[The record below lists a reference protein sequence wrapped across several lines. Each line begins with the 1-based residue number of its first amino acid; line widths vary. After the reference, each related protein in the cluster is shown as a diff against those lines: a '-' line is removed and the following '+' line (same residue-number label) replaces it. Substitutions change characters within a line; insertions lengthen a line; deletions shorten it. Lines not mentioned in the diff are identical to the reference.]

1 MMKKT
6 PASGAPSPLSA
17 DSERLFR
24 PPFAWKSDKN
34 PYICVLRTLNLR
46 FTMNARLNLLLL
58 CLWAAVAA
66 QATNDTVF
74 VRTPSTPILLDRA
87 DNELMYLR
95 IAADDA
101 RRLDRVQV
109 CFGDE
114 TDLDEVE
121 SIKLYYGGTDRI
133 RQRPADFF
141 YPVSYI
147 PLHTP
152 GQTRAASPSYSVLKD
167 EVLHP
172 GREVTLEAEQELFP
186 GTNYFWVSVRMKP
199 SAKLTGRLSARLTE
213 ARTDGRAAP
222 VADTTPGVTRRL
234 GIGVRHAGDDGAA
247 AYRIPGIVTTPR
259 GTLLAVY
266 DVRRN
271 SSVDLQEDIE
281 IGLSRSDDGGQTWER
296 MRLPLSFGEYGG
308 LPRAQN
314 GVGDPAILVD
324 HTTGT
329 AWIMAAWTHGMGN
342 GRAWNQS
349 KPGMGAEET
358 GQVVL
363 ARSDD
368 DGRTWSE
375 PINITRQVKDP
386 EWHFLL
392 QGPGRG
398 ISTTDGTLVFAG
410 QFIAA
415 DRTPHACL
423 IYSRDHGR
431 TWHISQ
437 PARSNTTEAQVAE
450 VEPGV
455 LMLNMRDNRGGSRA
469 VCTTADLGETWDEHP
484 SSRKALQEPV
494 CMASLL
500 HVRAEDNATGRD
512 LLLFSNPD
520 SPKRRHRITLKAST
534 DGGLTWPAE
543 QQVLLDEGESWGY
556 SCLTMIDRETV
567 GILYESSTAHILFQA
582 IPLRDLI
589 GD

>member
-1 MMKKT
+1 MNTK
-6 PASGAPSPLSA
+6 AS
-17 DSERLFR
+17 
-24 PPFAWKSDKN
+24 
-34 PYICVLRTLNLR
+34 
-46 FTMNARLNLLLL
+46 LLLL
-58 CLWAAVAA
+58 CLMAALSVQAA
-66 QATNDTVF
+66 GDTVF
-74 VRTPSTPILLDRA
+74 VRTPATPILLDRQ

-95 IAADDA
+95 IRATDS
-101 RRLDRVQV
+101 RRLECVQV
-109 CFGDE
+109 RFGDE
-114 TDLDEVE
+114 TDLNSIE
-121 SIKLYYGGTDRI
+121 SVKLYYGGTDRI

-147 PLHTP
+147 PLHQP

-167 EVLHP
+167 EVKRP
-172 GREVTLEAEQELFP
+172 GREVTLKAGQDLFP
-186 GTNYFWVSVRMKP
+186 GTNYFWVSLQMKRSTP
-199 SAKLTGRLSARLTE
+199 LTARLT
-213 ARTDGRAAP
+213 ASLAGAQLDGREAT
-222 VADTTPGVTRRL
+222 VSGTGFSTTRRMAV
-234 GIGVRHAGDDGAA
+234 GVRHAGDDGAA
-247 AYRIPGIVTTPR
+247 AYRIPGLATTNR

-266 DVRRN
+266 DVRHN

-281 IGLSRSDDGGQTWER
+281 IGLSRSTDGGQTWEK
-296 MRLPLSFGEYGG
+296 MRIPLSFGEHGG

-329 AWIMAAWTHGMGN
+329 VWIMAAWTHGMGN
-342 GRAWNQS
+342 ARAWNQS
-349 KPGMGAEET
+349 KPGMDIEET
-358 GQVVL
+358 GQLVL

-368 DGRTWSE
+368 DGRTWSK
-375 PINITRQVKDP
+375 PVNITAQVKQP

-398 ISTTDGTLVFAG
+398 ICTTDGTLVFAG

-423 IYSRDHGR
+423 IYSRDHGQ
-431 TWHISQ
+431 TWSISQ

-450 VEPGV
+450 VRPGE

-469 VCTTADLGETWDEHP
+469 VCTTTDLGQTWQEHP
-484 SSRKALQEPV
+484 SSRSALQEPV

-520 SPKRRHRITLKAST
+520 SPKRRHRITVKLST
-534 DGGLTWPAE
+534 NGGLTWPAA

-582 IPLRDLI
+582 IPLKDLL

>member
-1 MMKKT
+1 
-6 PASGAPSPLSA
+6 
-17 DSERLFR
+17 
-24 PPFAWKSDKN
+24 
-34 PYICVLRTLNLR
+34 
-46 FTMNARLNLLLL
+46 MNTKVSLLLL
-58 CLWAAVAA
+58 CLMAALSVQAA
-66 QATNDTVF
+66 GDTVF
-74 VRTPSTPILLDRA
+74 VRTPATPILLDRQ

-95 IAADDA
+95 IRATDS
-101 RRLDRVQV
+101 RRLDCVQV
-109 CFGDE
+109 RFGDE
-114 TDLDEVE
+114 TDLSSIE
-121 SIKLYYGGTDRI
+121 SVKLYYGGTDRI

-147 PLHTP
+147 PLHQP

-167 EVLHP
+167 EVKRP
-172 GREVTLEAEQELFP
+172 GREVTLKAGQDLFP
-186 GTNYFWVSVRMKP
+186 GTNYFWVSLQMKRSTP
-199 SAKLTGRLSARLTE
+199 LTARLT
-213 ARTDGRAAP
+213 ASLAGAQLDGREAT
-222 VADTTPGVTRRL
+222 VSGTGFSTTRRMAV
-234 GIGVRHAGDDGAA
+234 GVRHAGDDGAA
-247 AYRIPGIVTTPR
+247 AYRIPGLATTNR

-266 DVRRN
+266 DVRHN

-281 IGLSRSDDGGQTWER
+281 IGLSRSTDGGQTWEK
-296 MRLPLSFGEYGG
+296 MRIPLSFGEHGG

-342 GRAWNQS
+342 ARAWNQS
-349 KPGMGAEET
+349 KPGMDIEET
-358 GQVVL
+358 GQLVL

-368 DGRTWSE
+368 DGRTWSK
-375 PINITRQVKDP
+375 PVNITAQVKQP

-398 ISTTDGTLVFAG
+398 ICTTDGTLVFAG

-423 IYSRDHGR
+423 IYSRDHGQ
-431 TWHISQ
+431 TWSISQ

-450 VEPGV
+450 VRPGE

-469 VCTTADLGETWDEHP
+469 VCTTTDLGQTWQEHP
-484 SSRKALQEPV
+484 SSRSALQEPV

-520 SPKRRHRITLKAST
+520 SPKRRHRITVKLST
-534 DGGLTWPAE
+534 DGGLTWPAA

-582 IPLRDLI
+582 IPLKDLL

>member
-1 MMKKT
+1 MNTK
-6 PASGAPSPLSA
+6 AS
-17 DSERLFR
+17 
-24 PPFAWKSDKN
+24 
-34 PYICVLRTLNLR
+34 
-46 FTMNARLNLLLL
+46 LLLL
-58 CLWAAVAA
+58 CLMAALSVQAA
-66 QATNDTVF
+66 GDTVF
-74 VRTPSTPILLDRA
+74 VRTPATPILLDRQ

-95 IAADDA
+95 IRATDS
-101 RRLDRVQV
+101 RRLDCVQV
-109 CFGDE
+109 RFGDE
-114 TDLDEVE
+114 TDLNSIE
-121 SIKLYYGGTDRI
+121 SVKLYYGGTDRI

-147 PLHTP
+147 PLHQP

-167 EVLHP
+167 EVKRP
-172 GREVTLEAEQELFP
+172 GREVTLKAGQDLFP
-186 GTNYFWVSVRMKP
+186 GTNYFWVSLQMKRSTP
-199 SAKLTGRLSARLTE
+199 LTARLT
-213 ARTDGRAAP
+213 ASLAGAQLDGREAP
-222 VADTTPGVTRRL
+222 VSGTGFSTTRRMAV
-234 GIGVRHAGDDGAA
+234 GVRHAGDDGAA
-247 AYRIPGIVTTPR
+247 AYRIPGLATTNR

-266 DVRRN
+266 DVRHN

-281 IGLSRSDDGGQTWER
+281 IGLSRSTDGGQTWEK
-296 MRLPLSFGEYGG
+296 MRIPLSFGEYGG

-342 GRAWNQS
+342 ARAWNQS
-349 KPGMGAEET
+349 KPGMDIEET
-358 GQVVL
+358 GQLVL

-368 DGRTWSE
+368 DGRTWSK
-375 PINITRQVKDP
+375 PVNITAQVKQP

-398 ISTTDGTLVFAG
+398 ICTTDGTLVFAG

-423 IYSRDHGR
+423 IYSRDHGQ
-431 TWHISQ
+431 TWSISQ
-437 PARSNTTEAQVAE
+437 SARSNTTEAQVAE
-450 VEPGV
+450 VQPGE

-469 VCTTADLGETWDEHP
+469 VCTTTDLGQTWQEHP
-484 SSRKALQEPV
+484 SSRSALQEPV

-520 SPKRRHRITLKAST
+520 SPKRRHRITVKLST
-534 DGGLTWPAE
+534 DGGLTWPAA

-582 IPLRDLI
+582 IPLKDLL

>member
-1 MMKKT
+1 MNTK
-6 PASGAPSPLSA
+6 AS
-17 DSERLFR
+17 
-24 PPFAWKSDKN
+24 
-34 PYICVLRTLNLR
+34 
-46 FTMNARLNLLLL
+46 LLLL
-58 CLWAAVAA
+58 CLMAALSVQAA
-66 QATNDTVF
+66 GDTVF
-74 VRTPSTPILLDRA
+74 VRTPATPILLDRQ

-95 IAADDA
+95 IRATDS
-101 RRLDRVQV
+101 RRLDCVQV
-109 CFGDE
+109 RFGDE
-114 TDLDEVE
+114 TDLNSIE
-121 SIKLYYGGTDRI
+121 SVKLYYGGTDRI
-133 RQRPADFF
+133 RQRPADLF

-147 PLHTP
+147 PLHQP

-167 EVLHP
+167 EVKRP
-172 GREVTLEAEQELFP
+172 GREVTLKAGQDLFP
-186 GTNYFWVSVRMKP
+186 GTNYFWVSLQMKRSTP
-199 SAKLTGRLSARLTE
+199 LTARLT
-213 ARTDGRAAP
+213 ASLAGAQLDGREAT
-222 VADTTPGVTRRL
+222 VSGTGFSTTRRMAV
-234 GIGVRHAGDDGAA
+234 GVRHAGDDGAA
-247 AYRIPGIVTTPR
+247 AYRIPGLATTNR

-266 DVRRN
+266 DVRHN

-281 IGLSRSDDGGQTWER
+281 IGLSRSTDGGQTWEK
-296 MRLPLSFGEYGG
+296 MRIPLSFGEHGG

-342 GRAWNQS
+342 ARAWNQS
-349 KPGMGAEET
+349 KPGMDIEET
-358 GQVVL
+358 GQLVL

-368 DGRTWSE
+368 DGRTWSK
-375 PINITRQVKDP
+375 PVNITAQVKQP

-398 ISTTDGTLVFAG
+398 ICTTDGTLVFAG

-423 IYSRDHGR
+423 IYSRDHGQ
-431 TWHISQ
+431 TWSISQ

-450 VEPGV
+450 VRPGE

-469 VCTTADLGETWDEHP
+469 VCTTTDLGQTWQEHP
-484 SSRKALQEPV
+484 SSRSALQEPV

-520 SPKRRHRITLKAST
+520 SPKRRHRITVKLST
-534 DGGLTWPAE
+534 DGGLTWPAA

-582 IPLRDLI
+582 IPLKDLL

>member
-1 MMKKT
+1 MNTK
-6 PASGAPSPLSA
+6 AS
-17 DSERLFR
+17 
-24 PPFAWKSDKN
+24 
-34 PYICVLRTLNLR
+34 
-46 FTMNARLNLLLL
+46 LLLL
-58 CLWAAVAA
+58 CLMAALSVQAA
-66 QATNDTVF
+66 GDTVF
-74 VRTPSTPILLDRA
+74 VRTPATPILLDRQ

-95 IAADDA
+95 IRATDS
-101 RRLDRVQV
+101 RRLDCVQV
-109 CFGDE
+109 RFGDE
-114 TDLDEVE
+114 TDLNSIE
-121 SIKLYYGGTDRI
+121 SVKLYYGGTDRI

-147 PLHTP
+147 PLHQP

-167 EVLHP
+167 EVKRP
-172 GREVTLEAEQELFP
+172 GREVTLKAGQDLFP
-186 GTNYFWVSVRMKP
+186 GTNYFWVSLQMKRSTP
-199 SAKLTGRLSARLTE
+199 LTARLT
-213 ARTDGRAAP
+213 ASLAGAQLDGREAP
-222 VADTTPGVTRRL
+222 VSDTGFSTTRRMAV
-234 GIGVRHAGDDGAA
+234 GVRHAGDDGAA
-247 AYRIPGIVTTPR
+247 AYRIPGLATTNR

-266 DVRRN
+266 DVRHN

-281 IGLSRSDDGGQTWER
+281 IGLSRSTDGGQTWEK
-296 MRLPLSFGEYGG
+296 MRIPLSFGEHGG

-342 GRAWNQS
+342 ARAWNQS
-349 KPGMGAEET
+349 KPGMDIEQT
-358 GQVVL
+358 GQLVL

-368 DGRTWSE
+368 DGRTWSK
-375 PINITRQVKDP
+375 PVNITAQVKQP

-398 ISTTDGTLVFAG
+398 ICTTDGTLVFAG

-423 IYSRDHGR
+423 IYSRDHGQ
-431 TWHISQ
+431 TWSISQ

-450 VEPGV
+450 VRPGE

-469 VCTTADLGETWDEHP
+469 VCTTTDLGQTWQEHP
-484 SSRKALQEPV
+484 SSRSALQEPV

-520 SPKRRHRITLKAST
+520 SPKRRHRITVKLST
-534 DGGLTWPAE
+534 DGGLTWPAA

-582 IPLRDLI
+582 IPLKDLL

>member
-1 MMKKT
+1 MNTK
-6 PASGAPSPLSA
+6 AS
-17 DSERLFR
+17 
-24 PPFAWKSDKN
+24 
-34 PYICVLRTLNLR
+34 
-46 FTMNARLNLLLL
+46 LLLL
-58 CLWAAVAA
+58 CLMAALSVQAA
-66 QATNDTVF
+66 GDTVF
-74 VRTPSTPILLDRA
+74 VRTPATPILLDRQ

-95 IAADDA
+95 IRATDS
-101 RRLDRVQV
+101 RRLDCVQV
-109 CFGDE
+109 RFGDE
-114 TDLDEVE
+114 TDLNSIE
-121 SIKLYYGGTDRI
+121 SVKLYYGGTDRI

-147 PLHTP
+147 PLHQP

-167 EVLHP
+167 EVKRP
-172 GREVTLEAEQELFP
+172 GREVTLKAGQDLFP
-186 GTNYFWVSVRMKP
+186 GTNYFWVSLQMKRSTP
-199 SAKLTGRLSARLTE
+199 LTARLT
-213 ARTDGRAAP
+213 ASLAGAQLDGREATVSGTGFSP
-222 VADTTPGVTRRL
+222 TRRMAV
-234 GIGVRHAGDDGAA
+234 GVRHAGDDGAA
-247 AYRIPGIVTTPR
+247 AYRIPGLATTNR

-266 DVRRN
+266 DVRHN

-281 IGLSRSDDGGQTWER
+281 IGLSRSTDGGQTWEK
-296 MRLPLSFGEYGG
+296 MRIPLSFGEHGG

-342 GRAWNQS
+342 ARAWNQS
-349 KPGMGAEET
+349 KPGMDIEET
-358 GQVVL
+358 GQLVL

-368 DGRTWSE
+368 DGRTWSK
-375 PINITRQVKDP
+375 PVNITAQVKQP

-398 ISTTDGTLVFAG
+398 ICTTDGTLVFAG

-415 DRTPHACL
+415 NRTPHACL
-423 IYSRDHGR
+423 IYSRDHGQ
-431 TWHISQ
+431 TWSISQ

-450 VEPGV
+450 VRPGE

-469 VCTTADLGETWDEHP
+469 VCTTTDLGQTWQEHP
-484 SSRKALQEPV
+484 SSRSALQEPV

-520 SPKRRHRITLKAST
+520 SPKRRHRITVKLST
-534 DGGLTWPAE
+534 DGGLTWPAA

-582 IPLRDLI
+582 IPLKDLL

>member
-1 MMKKT
+1 MNTK
-6 PASGAPSPLSA
+6 AS
-17 DSERLFR
+17 
-24 PPFAWKSDKN
+24 
-34 PYICVLRTLNLR
+34 
-46 FTMNARLNLLLL
+46 LLLL
-58 CLWAAVAA
+58 CLMAALSVQAA
-66 QATNDTVF
+66 GDTVF
-74 VRTPSTPILLDRA
+74 VRTPATPILLDRQ

-95 IAADDA
+95 IRATDS
-101 RRLDRVQV
+101 RRLDCVRVR
-109 CFGDE
+109 FGDE
-114 TDLDEVE
+114 TDLNSIE
-121 SIKLYYGGTDRI
+121 SVKLYYGGTDRI

-147 PLHTP
+147 PLHQP

-167 EVLHP
+167 EVKRP
-172 GREVTLEAEQELFP
+172 GREVTLKAGQDLFP
-186 GTNYFWVSVRMKP
+186 GTNYFWVSLQMKRSTP
-199 SAKLTGRLSARLTE
+199 LTARLT
-213 ARTDGRAAP
+213 ASLAGAQLDGREAP
-222 VADTTPGVTRRL
+222 VSDTGLSTTRRMAV
-234 GIGVRHAGDDGAA
+234 GVRHAGDDGAA
-247 AYRIPGIVTTPR
+247 AYRIPGLATTNR

-266 DVRRN
+266 DVRHN

-281 IGLSRSDDGGQTWER
+281 IGLSRSTDGGQTWEK
-296 MRLPLSFGEYGG
+296 MRIPLSFGEHGG

-329 AWIMAAWTHGMGN
+329 VWIMAAWTHGMGN
-342 GRAWNQS
+342 ARAWNQS
-349 KPGMGAEET
+349 KPGMDIEET
-358 GQVVL
+358 GQLVL

-368 DGRTWSE
+368 DGRTWSK
-375 PINITRQVKDP
+375 PVNITAQVKQP

-398 ISTTDGTLVFAG
+398 ICTTDGTLVFAG

-423 IYSRDHGR
+423 IYSRDHGQ
-431 TWHISQ
+431 TWSISQ

-450 VEPGV
+450 VRPGE

-469 VCTTADLGETWDEHP
+469 VCTTTDLGQTWQEHP
-484 SSRKALQEPV
+484 SSRSALQEPV

-520 SPKRRHRITLKAST
+520 SPKRRHRITVKLST
-534 DGGLTWPAE
+534 DGGLTWPAA

-582 IPLRDLI
+582 IPLKDLL

>member
-1 MMKKT
+1 MNTK
-6 PASGAPSPLSA
+6 AS
-17 DSERLFR
+17 
-24 PPFAWKSDKN
+24 
-34 PYICVLRTLNLR
+34 
-46 FTMNARLNLLLL
+46 LLLL
-58 CLWAAVAA
+58 CLMAALSVQAA
-66 QATNDTVF
+66 GDTVF
-74 VRTPSTPILLDRA
+74 VRTPATPILLDRQ

-95 IAADDA
+95 IRATDS
-101 RRLDRVQV
+101 RRLDCVRVR
-109 CFGDE
+109 FGDE
-114 TDLDEVE
+114 TDLNSIE
-121 SIKLYYGGTDRI
+121 SVKLYYGGTDRI

-147 PLHTP
+147 PLHQP

-167 EVLHP
+167 EVKHP
-172 GREVTLEAEQELFP
+172 GREVTLKAGQGLFP
-186 GTNYFWVSVRMKP
+186 GTNYFWVSLQMKRSTP
-199 SAKLTGRLSARLTE
+199 LTARLT
-213 ARTDGRAAP
+213 ASLAGAQLDGREAP
-222 VADTTPGVTRRL
+222 VSGTGFSTTRRMAV
-234 GIGVRHAGDDGAA
+234 GVRHAGDDGAA
-247 AYRIPGIVTTPR
+247 AYRIPGLATTNR

-266 DVRRN
+266 DVRHN

-281 IGLSRSDDGGQTWER
+281 IGLSRSTDGGQTWEK
-296 MRLPLSFGEYGG
+296 MRIPLSFGEYDG

-329 AWIMAAWTHGMGN
+329 VWIMAAWTHGMGN
-342 GRAWNQS
+342 ARAWNQS
-349 KPGMGAEET
+349 KPGMDIEET
-358 GQVVL
+358 GQLVL

-368 DGRTWSE
+368 DGRTWSK
-375 PINITRQVKDP
+375 PVNITAQVKQP

-398 ISTTDGTLVFAG
+398 ICTTDGTLVFAG

-423 IYSRDHGR
+423 IYSRDHGQ
-431 TWHISQ
+431 TWSISQ

-450 VEPGV
+450 VRPGE

-469 VCTTADLGETWDEHP
+469 VCTTTDLGQTWQEHP
-484 SSRKALQEPV
+484 SSRSALQEPV

-520 SPKRRHRITLKAST
+520 SPKRRHRITVKLST
-534 DGGLTWPAE
+534 DGGLTWPAA

-582 IPLRDLI
+582 IPLKDLL

>member
-1 MMKKT
+1 MNTK
-6 PASGAPSPLSA
+6 AS
-17 DSERLFR
+17 
-24 PPFAWKSDKN
+24 
-34 PYICVLRTLNLR
+34 
-46 FTMNARLNLLLL
+46 LLLL
-58 CLWAAVAA
+58 CLMAALSVQAA
-66 QATNDTVF
+66 GDTVF
-74 VRTPSTPILLDRA
+74 VRTPATPILLDRQ

-95 IAADDA
+95 IRATDS
-101 RRLDRVQV
+101 RRLDCVQV
-109 CFGDE
+109 RFGDE
-114 TDLDEVE
+114 TDLSSIE
-121 SIKLYYGGTDRI
+121 SVKLYYGGTDRI

-147 PLHTP
+147 PLHQP

-167 EVLHP
+167 EVKRP
-172 GREVTLEAEQELFP
+172 GREVTLKAGQDLFP
-186 GTNYFWVSVRMKP
+186 GTNYFWVSLQMKRSTP
-199 SAKLTGRLSARLTE
+199 LTARLT
-213 ARTDGRAAP
+213 ASLAGAQLDGREAT
-222 VADTTPGVTRRL
+222 VSGTGFSTTRRMAV
-234 GIGVRHAGDDGAA
+234 GVRHAGDDGAA
-247 AYRIPGIVTTPR
+247 AYRIPGLATTNR

-266 DVRRN
+266 DVRHN

-281 IGLSRSDDGGQTWER
+281 IGLSRSTDGGQTWEK
-296 MRLPLSFGEYGG
+296 MRIPLSFGEHGG

-342 GRAWNQS
+342 ARAWNQS
-349 KPGMGAEET
+349 KPGMDIEET
-358 GQVVL
+358 GQLVL

-368 DGRTWSE
+368 DGRTWSK
-375 PINITRQVKDP
+375 PVNITAQVKQP

-398 ISTTDGTLVFAG
+398 ICTTDGTLVFAG

-423 IYSRDHGR
+423 IYSRDHGQ
-431 TWHISQ
+431 TWSISQ

-450 VEPGV
+450 VRPGE

-469 VCTTADLGETWDEHP
+469 VCTTTDLGQTWQEHP
-484 SSRKALQEPV
+484 SSRSALQEPV

-520 SPKRRHRITLKAST
+520 SPKRRHRITVKLST
-534 DGGLTWPAE
+534 DGGLTWPAA

-582 IPLRDLI
+582 IPLKDLL

>member
-1 MMKKT
+1 MNTK
-6 PASGAPSPLSA
+6 AS
-17 DSERLFR
+17 
-24 PPFAWKSDKN
+24 
-34 PYICVLRTLNLR
+34 
-46 FTMNARLNLLLL
+46 LLLL
-58 CLWAAVAA
+58 CLMAALSVQAA
-66 QATNDTVF
+66 GDTVF
-74 VRTPSTPILLDRA
+74 VRTPATPILLDRQ

-95 IAADDA
+95 IRATDS
-101 RRLDRVQV
+101 RRLDCVRVR
-109 CFGDE
+109 FGDE
-114 TDLDEVE
+114 TDLNSIE
-121 SIKLYYGGTDRI
+121 SVKLYYGGTDRI

-147 PLHTP
+147 PLHQP

-167 EVLHP
+167 EVKRP
-172 GREVTLEAEQELFP
+172 GREVTLKAGQDLFP
-186 GTNYFWVSVRMKP
+186 GTNYFWVSLQMKRSTP
-199 SAKLTGRLSARLTE
+199 LTARLT
-213 ARTDGRAAP
+213 ASLAGAQLDGREAT
-222 VADTTPGVTRRL
+222 VSGTGFSTTRRMAV
-234 GIGVRHAGDDGAA
+234 GVRHAGDDGAA
-247 AYRIPGIVTTPR
+247 AYRIPGLATTNR

-266 DVRRN
+266 DVRHN

-281 IGLSRSDDGGQTWER
+281 IGLSRSTNGGQTWEK
-296 MRLPLSFGEYGG
+296 MRIPLSFGEHGG

-342 GRAWNQS
+342 ARAWNQS
-349 KPGMGAEET
+349 KPGMDIEET
-358 GQVVL
+358 GQLVL

-368 DGRTWSE
+368 DGRTWSK
-375 PINITRQVKDP
+375 PVNITAQVKQP

-398 ISTTDGTLVFAG
+398 ICTTDGTLVFAG

-423 IYSRDHGR
+423 IYSRDHGQ
-431 TWHISQ
+431 TWSISQ

-450 VEPGV
+450 VRPGE

-469 VCTTADLGETWDEHP
+469 VCTTTDLGQTWQEHP
-484 SSRKALQEPV
+484 SSRSALQEPV

-520 SPKRRHRITLKAST
+520 SPKRRHRITVKLST
-534 DGGLTWPAE
+534 DGGLTWPAA

-582 IPLRDLI
+582 IPLKDLL